1 MAGKKKKKL
10 FKECALEMI
19 HILKTGKFEKNA
31 FSFCRQF
38 ISYKIDQKK
47 NIFKPSILQTYALK
61 TQLQV
66 PIKIFLKANCSA
78 GLEEGNRLFNE
89 MG

>member
-47 NIFKPSILQTYALK
+47 KYLNLVYCRP
-61 TQLQV
+61 
-66 PIKIFLKANCSA
+66 
-78 GLEEGNRLFNE
+78 
-89 MG
+89 MH